1 MRTDEKER
9 TSDPLDQIAGREF
22 RIAELDP
29 APATNDA
36 PDIDPPPDRGLQRR
50 PRRARRVFAWSLAAT
65 LATLLGHQVY
75 SYLSGIFQESLLL
88 GSGMAAL
95 LALTLGSG
103 LVWARAE
110 LRGLFRLEAVD
121 AAREKALRIASGI
134 SVDEADG
141 LIEDLIRVQAHRP
154 GIAHALHRLRHLHG
168 GKLAD
173 REMLRVLDARIL
185 GPCDE
190 EAVAVVDRHARRA
203 ALAVAASPVAV
214 LDAVI
219 LIGLALSMIRE
230 VSEVYG
236 MRPGR
241 LASIRIA
248 RRLLSGTAMVVG
260 ADIAGHMLLEQFGK
274 TIGTVVAV
282 KGGEAAIAGLR
293 MLRLGQMVIQE
304 VRPVPAL
311 EAERSRIGR
320 SIARAM
326 HLIVGP
332 IRRDDEGPREPS

>member
-1 MRTDEKER
+1 MRPDEADR
-9 TSDPLDQIAGREF
+9 TQDGLEQIAGREF
-22 RIAELDP
+22 RIAELAP
-29 APATNDA
+29 APDRLDT
-36 PDIDPPPDRGLQRR
+36 PDIDPPPDAGLPHR
-50 PRRARRVFAWSLAAT
+50 PHRARRVFVWSLAASI
-65 LATLLGHQVY
+65 LAILGLQVFDFLAALY
-75 SYLSGIFQESLLL
+75 RENLITG
-88 GSGMAAL
+88 GVVTAL

-103 LVWARAE
+103 LLWARAE
-110 LRGLFRLEAVD
+110 LRGIFRLEAVD
-121 AAREKALRIASGI
+121 AVREKALRIATGA

-154 GIAHALHRLRHLHG
+154 GIAHALHRLRRLHG

-173 REMLRVLDARIL
+173 RELLRILDARIL

-190 EAVAVVDRHARRA
+190 EAVAAVDRHARRA
-203 ALAVAASPVAV
+203 AIAVAASPVAV

-219 LIGLALSMIRE
+219 LVGLALSMIRE
-230 VSEVYG
+230 VAEVYG

-241 LASIRIA
+241 LASVRIA
-248 RRLLSGTAMVVG
+248 RRLLGGTAMVMG
-260 ADIAGHMLLEQFGK
+260 ADIAGTMILEQFGK

-311 EAERSRIGR
+311 EAERGRISR

-326 HLIVGP
+326 QLFAGSP
-332 IRRDDEGPREPS
+332 RREETPPAREP